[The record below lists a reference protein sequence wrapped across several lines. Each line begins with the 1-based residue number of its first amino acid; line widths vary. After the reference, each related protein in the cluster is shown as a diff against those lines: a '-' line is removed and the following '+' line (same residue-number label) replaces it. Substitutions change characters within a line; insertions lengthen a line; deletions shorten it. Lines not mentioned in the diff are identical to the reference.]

1 MTTTTLILINIA
13 FILGITLAFIFGR
26 KSSQSKKKVKKNG
39 KKRAKKTRKA
49 KAKVTHGDAET
60 PSKKAVSDQK
70 KGRKRGEAIA
80 KKIWKMDPNA
90 IDAETLKAYS
100 EAIAYQD
107 AMNAENTL
115 TPSYDQAN
123 VGAQPELNLDPDEYL
138 KNMQKMTGA
147 K

>member
-13 FILGITLAFIFGR
+13 FILGITLAFILGR

-39 KKRAKKTRKA
+39 KKRAKKTKKA

-60 PSKKAVSDQK
+60 LSKRAVSDQK
-70 KGRKRGEAIA
+70 KGRKT
-80 KKIWKMDPNA
+80 KKTMKIDPSA
-90 IDAETLKAYS
+90 FDAETLKAYS

-107 AMNAENTL
+107 AMKAENSVL
-115 TPSYDQAN
+115 PSYDQAN

-138 KNMQKMTGA
+138 KNMPKMTGA